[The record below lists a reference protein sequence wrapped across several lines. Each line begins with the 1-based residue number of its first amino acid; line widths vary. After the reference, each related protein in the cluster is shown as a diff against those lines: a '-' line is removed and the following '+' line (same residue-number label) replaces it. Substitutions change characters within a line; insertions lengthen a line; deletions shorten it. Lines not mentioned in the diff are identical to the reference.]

1 MVDDEEDLIRSVIK
15 IIKSVTHSDEVDAAS
30 STENLQK
37 WDSLAYMEIISE
49 IEVTFDVEITEKN
62 IDEFGSVMS
71 IVTVI
76 LNKD

>member
-15 IIKSVTHSDEVDAAS
+15 IIKSVTRSDEVDAAS